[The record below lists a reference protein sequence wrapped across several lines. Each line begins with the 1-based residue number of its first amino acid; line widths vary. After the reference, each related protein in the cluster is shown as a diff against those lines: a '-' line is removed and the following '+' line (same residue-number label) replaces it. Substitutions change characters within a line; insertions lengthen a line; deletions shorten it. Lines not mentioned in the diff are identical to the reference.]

1 MLDTMEG
8 ACGYTEIQCIWSKS
22 GYNEIQ
28 SWLNSMNRALDTIRY
43 NVSGPSLDTMDTNLT
58 SRIRVP
64 RLVSSESFLRLWAQ
78 DGAVPYEEINR
89 FAESHGAVSSDDV
102 LSAIMVLQPVAWRIA
117 S

>member
-8 ACGYTEIQCIWSKS
+8 ACGYTKIQCIWSKS

-58 SRIRVP
+58 SRVRAHSREV
-64 RLVSSESFLRLWAQ
+64 RARSCEVRARSREVRAQ
-78 DGAVPYEEINR
+78 
-89 FAESHGAVSSDDV
+89 S
-102 LSAIMVLQPVAWRIA
+102 
-117 S
+117 